1 MEMVRMRVNTIVLAF
16 RELNNAIKGKAR
28 KLVIGTVAL
37 IPLLYGSL
45 YLWAFTNPYK
55 TLDTVPVAV
64 VVEDSGAIINGK
76 MRNVGNEIK
85 NRLKNQKDGS
95 EGFQWNFVDSAKAN
109 KGIKNGDYFMV
120 ATIPASFSKCI
131 ASAQYDTP
139 TKAKLHVK
147 YDQASNMLASQIGK
161 TAFRTIRSE
170 ISEAIAQEYWEHMF
184 AKVNSASDS
193 LGAAAN
199 GAGALHEG
207 SKSLQGGINKLADG
221 SNKLSASL
229 RKLQGGL
236 GELQKGAN
244 TLTEANARSKE
255 GAQYLAQKTQD
266 LANGAQ
272 QLSEGTQR
280 LSAAT
285 DEFYEGAQKLAA
297 SSNEL
302 EEHVKAGNAETKTK
316 LAGLLMQAQ
325 NPAVTKE
332 DVLANLQSLAEG
344 LGENS
349 NLLET
354 NLSALSAGADKLSDG
369 SLQIKGGAD
378 AISQGFEAVNTGS
391 NKLAAGAN
399 SLAEGLAQVS
409 NGSEKLNNGVN
420 AAAQGSAKIVNGSDQ
435 LNSGAKKLSD
445 NTPKLV
451 EGAKK
456 LHDGL
461 KDAQKS
467 GKINNIKQKS
477 KMMSAP
483 VALKEH
489 DYSHV
494 ENYGTGFAPYFIS
507 IGLWVGALMAT
518 FVLRVMDRRAIL
530 NGMNP
535 LKSALI
541 SFTPFV
547 IMGVVQAVI
556 LMGVVHGALKLQIDN
571 VGAFYALGIIASI
584 VFMAIM
590 QMIMVV
596 FKIPGRI
603 VAIVLLMLQITSSAG
618 TFPVQMTPSFF
629 RAVHPYLP
637 MTYSILGLRQAMAG
651 RNSGAI
657 ASSIGILVIFGIIA
671 IAITSIV
678 DCVKR
683 TVTMFDLHPVIT
695 LEA

>member
-1 MEMVRMRVNTIVLAF
+1 MRVNTIALAF
-16 RELNNAIKGKAR
+16 RELNNTMKGKAR
-28 KLVIGTVAL
+28 KIVIGAVAL

-64 VVEDSGAIINGK
+64 VVEDNGAMINGK
-76 MRNVGNEIK
+76 MRNIGNEIK
-85 NRLKNQKDGS
+85 TRLKNQKDGS
-95 EGFQWNFVDSAKAN
+95 EGFQWNFVNSAEAN
-109 KGIKNGDYFMV
+109 KGLKNGNYFMV

-161 TAFRTIRSE
+161 TAFRTMRTE

-221 SNKLSASL
+221 SNKLSQSL
-229 RKLQGGL
+229 QKLQGGL

-285 DEFYEGAQKLAA
+285 SEFYEGAQKLAA

-354 NLSALSAGADKLSDG
+354 NLSALSAGADKLSAG

-378 AISQGFEAVNTGS
+378 AISQGIEAVNTGS

-399 SLAEGLAQVS
+399 NLADGLAQVS

-451 EGAKK
+451 DGAKK

-467 GKINNIKQKS
+467 GKVNGIVQKS

-483 VALKEH
+483 VSLEEH
-489 DYSHV
+489 EYSHV

-507 IGLWVGALMAT
+507 IALWVGALMAT

-541 SFTPFV
+541 SLTPFV

-556 LMGVVHGALKLQIDN
+556 LMGVVHLVLKLQIDN
-571 VGAFYALGIIASI
+571 VLAFYGLGIIASI
-584 VFMAIM
+584 MFMAIM

-596 FKIPGRI
+596 FHVPGRI

-618 TFPVQMTPSFF
+618 TFPVQMTPAFF

-637 MTYSILGLRQAMAG
+637 MTYSIMGLRQAMAG
-651 RNSGAI
+651 KNSGEI
-657 ASSIGILVIFGIIA
+657 VSGIGMLVLFGVIA

-678 DCVKR
+678 ARMKR

>member
-1 MEMVRMRVNTIVLAF
+1 MRVNTIALAF
-16 RELNNAIKGKAR
+16 RELNNMMKGKAR
-28 KLVIGTVAL
+28 KLVIGAVAL

-64 VVEDSGAIINGK
+64 VVEDNGAMINGK
-76 MRNVGNEIK
+76 MRNIGNEIK
-85 NRLKNQKDGS
+85 TRLKNQKDGS
-95 EGFQWNFVDSAKAN
+95 EGFQWNFVNSAEAN
-109 KGIKNGDYFMV
+109 KGLKNGNYFMV

-161 TAFRTIRSE
+161 TAFRTMRTE

-221 SNKLSASL
+221 SNKLSQSL
-229 RKLQGGL
+229 QKLQGGL

-285 DEFYEGAQKLAA
+285 SEFYEGAQKLAA

-302 EEHVKAGNAETKTK
+302 EEHVKAGNAETKAQIT
-316 LAGLLMQAQ
+316 GLLMQAK

-332 DVLANLQSLAEG
+332 DVLANLQSWAEG

-354 NLSALSAGADKLSDG
+354 NLSALSAGADKLSAG

-378 AISQGFEAVNTGS
+378 ALMQGMEKVNVGS
-391 NKLAAGAN
+391 NKLVAGTN
-399 SLAEGLAQVS
+399 KLADGLAQVS
-409 NGSEKLNNGVN
+409 NGSEKLNSGVN
-420 AAAQGSAKIVNGSDQ
+420 EAAQGSGKIVNGSNQ
-435 LNSGAKKLSD
+435 LNSGVKKLSD

-451 EGAKK
+451 DGAKK

-467 GKINNIKQKS
+467 GKINNIVQKS

-483 VALKEH
+483 VSLEEH
-489 DYSHV
+489 EYSHV

-507 IGLWVGALMAT
+507 IALWVGALMAT

-541 SFTPFV
+541 SLTPFV
-547 IMGVVQAVI
+547 LMGVVQAII
-556 LMGVVHGALKLQIDN
+556 LMGVVQGALKLQIDN
-571 VGAFYALGIIASI
+571 VCAFYALGIIASI

-596 FKIPGRI
+596 FRIPGRI

-618 TFPVQMTPSFF
+618 TFPVQMTPAFF

-637 MTYSILGLRQAMAG
+637 MTYSIMGLRQAMSG
-651 RNSGAI
+651 KNSGEI
-657 ASSIGILVIFGIIA
+657 VSGIGMLVLFGVIA
-671 IAITSIV
+671 IAITSIAFRM
-678 DCVKR
+678 KR

>member
-1 MEMVRMRVNTIVLAF
+1 MRVNTIVLAF

-64 VVEDSGAIINGK
+64 VVEDNGAIINGK

-95 EGFQWNFVDSAKAN
+95 EGFQWNFVNSAKAN
-109 KGIKNGDYFMV
+109 KGLKNGDYFMV

-147 YDQASNMLASQIGK
+147 YDQASNMLASHIGK

-435 LNSGAKKLSD
+435 LNSGAKKLSE

-451 EGAKK
+451 DGAKK
-456 LHDGL
+456 LHEGL
-461 KDAQKS
+461 KNAQKS

-483 VALKEH
+483 VSLEEH
-489 DYSHV
+489 EYSHV

-547 IMGVVQAVI
+547 LMGVVQAII

-571 VGAFYALGIIASI
+571 VAAFYALGIIASI

-590 QMIMVV
+590 QMIMAV

-651 RNSGAI
+651 KNSGAI

-695 LEA
+695 LEV

>member
-1 MEMVRMRVNTIVLAF
+1 MRVNTIVLAF

-64 VVEDSGAIINGK
+64 VVEDNGAIINGK

-95 EGFQWNFVDSAKAN
+95 EGFQWNFVNSAKAN
-109 KGIKNGDYFMV
+109 KGLKNGDYFMV

-571 VGAFYALGIIASI
+571 VAAFYALGIIASI
-584 VFMAIM
+584 IFMAIM
-590 QMIMVV
+590 QMIMAV

-671 IAITSIV
+671 IAITSIAFRM
-678 DCVKR
+678 KR
-683 TVTMFDLHPVIT
+683 TVKMFDLHPVIT
-695 LEA
+695 LDA

>member
-1 MEMVRMRVNTIVLAF
+1 MGMVTMRVNTIALAF
-16 RELNNAIKGKAR
+16 RELNNAMKGKAR
-28 KLVIGTVAL
+28 RLVMGTVAL

-55 TLDTVPVAV
+55 TLNTVPVAV
-64 VVEDSGAIINGK
+64 VVEDNGAMINGK
-76 MRNVGNEIK
+76 MRNIGNEIK
-85 NRLKNQKDGS
+85 TRLKNQKDGS
-95 EGFQWNFVDSAKAN
+95 EGFQWNFVNSAEAN
-109 KGIKNGDYFMV
+109 KGLKNGNYFMV

-131 ASAQYDTP
+131 ASAQYETP

-161 TAFRTIRSE
+161 TAFRTMRSE
-170 ISEAIAQEYWEHMF
+170 ISEAIAEEYWEHMF
-184 AKVNSASDS
+184 AKVNAASDS

-207 SKSLQGGINKLADG
+207 SKSLQGGIDKLANG
-221 SNKLSASL
+221 SNQLSQSL

-236 GELQKGAN
+236 GELQQGAN
-244 TLTEANARSKE
+244 TLTQANVRSKE
-255 GAQYLAQKTQD
+255 GAKYLAQKTQD

-285 DEFYEGAQKLAA
+285 NEFYEGAQKLAA

-302 EEHVKAGNAETKTK
+302 EEHVKAGNAETKTQI
-316 LAGLLMQAQ
+316 AALLMQAQ

-354 NLSALSAGADKLSDG
+354 NLSALSAGADKLSAG
-369 SLQIKGGAD
+369 SLQIKGGAE
-378 AISQGFEAVNTGS
+378 AISQGVENINTGS
-391 NKLAAGAN
+391 SKLSAGASN
-399 SLAEGLAQVS
+399 LANGLVQVS
-409 NGSEKLNNGVN
+409 NGSENLNNGITR
-420 AAAQGSAKIVNGSDQ
+420 AAQGSAKIVNGSDQ

-467 GKINNIKQKS
+467 GKIDNIVQKS

-483 VALKEH
+483 VALQEH
-489 DYSHV
+489 EYSHV

-518 FVLRVMDRRAIL
+518 FVLRVMDRRALL

-535 LKSALI
+535 LKSTLI
-541 SFTPFV
+541 SLTPFV
-547 IMGVVQAVI
+547 IMGVVQSVI
-556 LMGVVHGALKLQIDN
+556 LLGVVHVVLGLQIDN
-571 VGAFYALGIIASI
+571 IPAFYALGIIAGIS
-584 VFMAIM
+584 FMAIM
-590 QMIMVV
+590 QMIMTA
-596 FKIPGRI
+596 FHIPGRI
-603 VAIVLLMLQITSSAG
+603 VAIILLMLQITSSAG
-618 TFPVQMTPSFF
+618 TFPVEMTPTFF
-629 RAVHPYLP
+629 RTVHPYLP
-637 MTYSILGLRQAMAG
+637 MTYSIMALRQAMAG
-651 RNSGAI
+651 KNNGEIVSG
-657 ASSIGILVIFGIIA
+657 IGMLVLFGVIA
-671 IAITSIV
+671 IAITSIIAYK
-678 DCVKR
+678 KR

>member
-1 MEMVRMRVNTIVLAF
+1 MRVNTIALAF
-16 RELNNAIKGKAR
+16 RELNNMMKGKAR
-28 KLVIGTVAL
+28 KLVIGAVAL

-64 VVEDSGAIINGK
+64 VVEDNGAMINGK
-76 MRNVGNEIK
+76 MRNIGNEIK
-85 NRLKNQKDGS
+85 TRLKNQKDGS
-95 EGFQWNFVDSAKAN
+95 EGFQWNFVNSAEAN
-109 KGIKNGDYFMV
+109 KGLKNGNYFMV

-131 ASAQYDTP
+131 ASAQYETP

-161 TAFRTIRSE
+161 TAFRTMRSE
-170 ISEAIAQEYWEHMF
+170 ISEAIAEEYWEHMF
-184 AKVNSASDS
+184 AKVNAASDS

-221 SNKLSASL
+221 SNKLSQSL
-229 RKLQGGL
+229 QKLQGGL

-244 TLTEANARSKE
+244 TLNEANARSKE

-302 EEHVKAGNAETKTK
+302 EEHVKAGNAETKAQIT
-316 LAGLLMQAQ
+316 GLLMQAQ

-354 NLSALSAGADKLSDG
+354 NLSALSAGADKLSAG

-378 AISQGFEAVNTGS
+378 ALMQGMEKVNVGS
-391 NKLAAGAN
+391 NKLVAGTN
-399 SLAEGLAQVS
+399 KLADGLAQVS
-409 NGSEKLNNGVN
+409 NGSEKLNSGVN
-420 AAAQGSAKIVNGSDQ
+420 EAAQGSTKIVNGSNQ
-435 LNSGAKKLSD
+435 LNSGVKKLSD

-451 EGAKK
+451 DGAKK

-461 KDAQKS
+461 KNAQKS
-467 GKINNIKQKS
+467 GKINGIVQKS

-483 VALKEH
+483 VSLEEH
-489 DYSHV
+489 EYSHV

-507 IGLWVGALMAT
+507 IALWVGALMTT

-541 SFTPFV
+541 SLTPFV
-547 IMGVVQAVI
+547 LMGVVQAII
-556 LMGVVHGALKLQIDN
+556 LMGVVQGALKLQIDN

-596 FKIPGRI
+596 FRIPGRI

-618 TFPVQMTPSFF
+618 TFPVQMTPAFF

-637 MTYSILGLRQAMAG
+637 MTYSIMGLRQAMSG
-651 RNSGAI
+651 KNSGEI
-657 ASSIGILVIFGIIA
+657 VSGIGMLVLFGVIA
-671 IAITSIV
+671 IAITSIAFRM
-678 DCVKR
+678 KR

>member
-1 MEMVRMRVNTIVLAF
+1 MRVNTIVLAF

-76 MRNVGNEIK
+76 MRNIGNEIK
-85 NRLKNQKDGS
+85 TRLRNQKDGS

-147 YDQASNMLASQIGK
+147 YDQASNLLASQIGK

-477 KMMSAP
+477 NMMSAP

-489 DYSHV
+489 NYSHV

-541 SFTPFV
+541 SLTPFV

-590 QMIMVV
+590 QMIMAV

-651 RNSGAI
+651 KNSGAI
-657 ASSIGILVIFGIIA
+657 TSSIGILVIFGIIA

>member
-1 MEMVRMRVNTIVLAF
+1 MRVNTIALAF
-16 RELNNAIKGKAR
+16 REINNAMKGKAR

-55 TLDTVPVAV
+55 TLNTVPVAV
-64 VVEDSGAIINGK
+64 VVEDNGAMINGK
-76 MRNVGNEIK
+76 MRNIGNEIK
-85 NRLKNQKDGS
+85 TRLKNQKDGS
-95 EGFQWNFVDSAKAN
+95 EGFQWNFVNSAEAN
-109 KGIKNGDYFMV
+109 KGLKNGNYFMV

-131 ASAQYDTP
+131 ASAQYETP

-161 TAFRTIRSE
+161 TAFRTMRSE
-170 ISEAIAQEYWEHMF
+170 ISEAIAEEYWEHMF
-184 AKVNSASDS
+184 AKVNAASDS

-207 SKSLQGGINKLADG
+207 SKSLQGGIDKLANG
-221 SNKLSASL
+221 SNQLSQSL

-236 GELQKGAN
+236 GELQQGAN
-244 TLTEANARSKE
+244 TLTQANVRSKE
-255 GAQYLAQKTQD
+255 GAKYLAQKTQD

-285 DEFYEGAQKLAA
+285 NEFYEGAQKLAA

-302 EEHVKAGNAETKTK
+302 EEHVKAGNAETKTQI
-316 LAGLLMQAQ
+316 AALLMQAQ

-354 NLSALSAGADKLSDG
+354 NLSALSAGADKLSAG
-369 SLQIKGGAD
+369 SLQIKGGAE
-378 AISQGFEAVNTGS
+378 AISQGVENINTGS
-391 NKLAAGAN
+391 SKLSAGASN
-399 SLAEGLAQVS
+399 LANGLVQVS
-409 NGSEKLNNGVN
+409 NGSENLNNGITR
-420 AAAQGSAKIVNGSDQ
+420 AAQGSAKIVNGSDQ

-467 GKINNIKQKS
+467 GKIDNIVQKS

-483 VALKEH
+483 VALQEH
-489 DYSHV
+489 EYSHV

-518 FVLRVMDRRAIL
+518 FVLRVMDRRALL

-535 LKSALI
+535 LKSTLI
-541 SFTPFV
+541 SLTPFV
-547 IMGVVQAVI
+547 IMGVVQSVI
-556 LMGVVHGALKLQIDN
+556 LLGVVHVVLGLQIDN
-571 VGAFYALGIIASI
+571 IPAFYALGIIAGIS
-584 VFMAIM
+584 FMAIM
-590 QMIMVV
+590 QMIMTA
-596 FKIPGRI
+596 FHIPGRI
-603 VAIVLLMLQITSSAG
+603 VAIILLMLQITSSAG
-618 TFPVQMTPSFF
+618 TFPVEMTPTFF
-629 RAVHPYLP
+629 RTVHPYLP
-637 MTYSILGLRQAMAG
+637 MTYSIMALRQAMAG
-651 RNSGAI
+651 KNSGEI
-657 ASSIGILVIFGIIA
+657 VSGIGMLVLFGVIA
-671 IAITSIV
+671 IAITSIIAYK
-678 DCVKR
+678 KR

>member
-1 MEMVRMRVNTIVLAF
+1 MRVNTIALAF
-16 RELNNAIKGKAR
+16 RELNNMMKGKAR
-28 KLVIGTVAL
+28 KLVIGAVAL

-64 VVEDSGAIINGK
+64 VVEDNGAMINGK
-76 MRNVGNEIK
+76 MRNIGNEIK
-85 NRLKNQKDGS
+85 TRLKNQKDGS
-95 EGFQWNFVDSAKAN
+95 EGFQWNFVNSAEAN
-109 KGIKNGDYFMV
+109 KGLKNGNYFMV

-161 TAFRTIRSE
+161 TAFRTMRTE

-221 SNKLSASL
+221 SNKLSQSL
-229 RKLQGGL
+229 QKLQGGL

-302 EEHVKAGNAETKTK
+302 EEHVKAGNAETKAQIT
-316 LAGLLMQAQ
+316 GLLMQAQ

-354 NLSALSAGADKLSDG
+354 NLSALSAGADKLSAG

-378 AISQGFEAVNTGS
+378 ALMQGMEKVNVGS
-391 NKLAAGAN
+391 NKLVAGTN
-399 SLAEGLAQVS
+399 KLADGLAQVS
-409 NGSEKLNNGVN
+409 NGSEKLNSGVN
-420 AAAQGSAKIVNGSDQ
+420 EAAQGSSKIVNGSNQ
-435 LNSGAKKLSD
+435 LNSGVKKLSD

-451 EGAKK
+451 DGAKK

-467 GKINNIKQKS
+467 GKINNIVQKS

-483 VALKEH
+483 VSLEEH
-489 DYSHV
+489 EYSHV

-507 IGLWVGALMAT
+507 IALWVGALMAT

-541 SFTPFV
+541 SLTPFV
-547 IMGVVQAVI
+547 LMGVVQAII
-556 LMGVVHGALKLQIDN
+556 LMGVVQGALKLQIDN
-571 VGAFYALGIIASI
+571 VCAFYALGIIASI

-596 FKIPGRI
+596 FRIPGRI

-637 MTYSILGLRQAMAG
+637 MTYSIMGLRQAMSG
-651 RNSGAI
+651 KNSGEI
-657 ASSIGILVIFGIIA
+657 VSGIGMLVLFGVIA
-671 IAITSIV
+671 IAITSIAFRM
-678 DCVKR
+678 KR

>member
-1 MEMVRMRVNTIVLAF
+1 MGMVTMRVNTIALAF
-16 RELNNAIKGKAR
+16 RELNNAMKGKAR

-55 TLDTVPVAV
+55 TLNTVPVAV
-64 VVEDSGAIINGK
+64 VVEDNGAMINGK
-76 MRNVGNEIK
+76 MRNIGNEIK

-95 EGFQWNFVDSAKAN
+95 EGFQWNFVSSSEAN
-109 KGIKNGDYFMV
+109 KGLKNGNYFMV

-131 ASAQYDTP
+131 ASAQYETP

-161 TAFRTIRSE
+161 TAFRTMRSE
-170 ISEAIAQEYWEHMF
+170 ISEAIAEEYWEHMF
-184 AKVNSASDS
+184 AKVNAASDS

-207 SKSLQGGINKLADG
+207 SKSLQGGIDKLANG
-221 SNKLSASL
+221 SNQLSQSL

-236 GELQKGAN
+236 GELQQGAN
-244 TLTEANARSKE
+244 TLTQANVRSKE
-255 GAQYLAQKTQD
+255 GAKYLAQKTQD

-285 DEFYEGAQKLAA
+285 NEFYEGAQKLAA

-302 EEHVKAGNAETKTK
+302 EEHVKAGNAETKTQI
-316 LAGLLMQAQ
+316 AALLMQAQ

-354 NLSALSAGADKLSDG
+354 NLSALSAGADKLSAG
-369 SLQIKGGAD
+369 SLQIKGGAE
-378 AISQGFEAVNTGS
+378 AISQGVENINTGS
-391 NKLAAGAN
+391 SKLSAGASN
-399 SLAEGLAQVS
+399 LANGLVQVS
-409 NGSEKLNNGVN
+409 NGSENLNNGITR
-420 AAAQGSAKIVNGSDQ
+420 AAQGSAKIVNGSDQ

-456 LHDGL
+456 LYDGL
-461 KDAQKS
+461 KNSQKS
-467 GKINNIKQKS
+467 GKIDNIVQKS

-483 VALKEH
+483 VALQEH
-489 DYSHV
+489 EYSHV

-518 FVLRVMDRRAIL
+518 FVLRVMDRRALL

-535 LKSALI
+535 LKSTLI
-541 SFTPFV
+541 SLTPFV
-547 IMGVVQAVI
+547 IMGVVQSVI
-556 LMGVVHGALKLQIDN
+556 LLGVVHIVLGLQIDN
-571 VGAFYALGIIASI
+571 IPAFYALGIIAGIS
-584 VFMAIM
+584 FMAIM
-590 QMIMVV
+590 QMIMTA
-596 FKIPGRI
+596 FHIPGRI
-603 VAIVLLMLQITSSAG
+603 VAIILLMLQITSSAG
-618 TFPVQMTPSFF
+618 TFPVEMTPTFF
-629 RAVHPYLP
+629 RTVHPYLP
-637 MTYSILGLRQAMAG
+637 MTYSIMALRQAMAG
-651 RNSGAI
+651 KNNGEIVSG
-657 ASSIGILVIFGIIA
+657 IGMLVLFGVIA
-671 IAITSIV
+671 IAITSIIAYK
-678 DCVKR
+678 KR

>member
-1 MEMVRMRVNTIVLAF
+1 MRVNTIVLAF

-64 VVEDSGAIINGK
+64 VVEDNGAIINGK
-76 MRNVGNEIK
+76 MRNIGNEIK
-85 NRLKNQKDGS
+85 TRLRNQKDGS

-161 TAFRTIRSE
+161 TAFHTLRSE

-477 KMMSAP
+477 KMMSVP

-657 ASSIGILVIFGIIA
+657 TSSIGILVLFGVIA

-678 DCVKR
+678 ARMKR

>member
-1 MEMVRMRVNTIVLAF
+1 MHVSTIALAF
-16 RELNNAIKGKAR
+16 REINNTMKGKAR

-64 VVEDSGAIINGK
+64 VVEDNGAMINGK
-76 MRNVGNEIK
+76 MRNIGNEIK
-85 NRLKNQKDGS
+85 TRLKNQKDGS
-95 EGFQWNFVDSAKAN
+95 EGFQWNFVNSAEAN
-109 KGIKNGDYFMV
+109 KGLKNGNYFMV

-161 TAFRTIRSE
+161 TAFRTMRTE

-221 SNKLSASL
+221 SNKLSQSL
-229 RKLQGGL
+229 QKLQGGL

-285 DEFYEGAQKLAA
+285 SEFYEGAQKLAA

-302 EEHVKAGNAETKTK
+302 EEHVKAGNAETKAQIT
-316 LAGLLMQAQ
+316 GLLMQAQ
-325 NPAVTKE
+325 NPAVTKD
-332 DVLANLQSLAEG
+332 DVIANLQSLAEG

-354 NLSALSAGADKLSDG
+354 NLSALSAGVDKLSAG

-378 AISQGFEAVNTGS
+378 ALMQGMEKVNVGS
-391 NKLAAGAN
+391 NKLVAGTN
-399 SLAEGLAQVS
+399 KLADGLAQVS
-409 NGSEKLNNGVN
+409 NGSEKLNSGVN
-420 AAAQGSAKIVNGSDQ
+420 EAAQGSAKIVNGSDQ

-451 EGAKK
+451 DGTKK

-467 GKINNIKQKS
+467 GKVNGIVQKS

-483 VALKEH
+483 VSLEEH
-489 DYSHV
+489 EYSHV

-507 IGLWVGALMAT
+507 IALWVGALMTT

-541 SFTPFV
+541 SLTPFV
-547 IMGVVQAVI
+547 IMGVSQAII
-556 LMGVVHGALKLQIDN
+556 LMGVVQGALKFQIDN
-571 VGAFYALGIIASI
+571 VGAFYALGILASI

-596 FKIPGRI
+596 FRMPGRI

-618 TFPVQMTPSFF
+618 TFPVQMTPAFF

-637 MTYSILGLRQAMAG
+637 MTYSIMGLRQAMSG
-651 RNSGAI
+651 KNSGEI
-657 ASSIGILVIFGIIA
+657 VSGIGMLVLFGVIA
-671 IAITSIV
+671 IAITSIAFRM
-678 DCVKR
+678 KR
-683 TVTMFDLHPVIT
+683 TVKMFDLHPVIT
-695 LEA
+695 LDA

>member
-1 MEMVRMRVNTIVLAF
+1 MRVNTIALAF
-16 RELNNAIKGKAR
+16 RELNNMMKGKAR
-28 KLVIGTVAL
+28 KLVIGAVAL

-64 VVEDSGAIINGK
+64 VVEDNGAMINGK
-76 MRNVGNEIK
+76 MRNIGNEIK
-85 NRLKNQKDGS
+85 TRLKNQKDGS
-95 EGFQWNFVDSAKAN
+95 EGFQWNFVNSAEAN
-109 KGIKNGDYFMV
+109 KGLKNGNYFMV

-161 TAFRTIRSE
+161 TAFRTMRTE

-221 SNKLSASL
+221 SNKLSQSL
-229 RKLQGGL
+229 QKLQGGL

-285 DEFYEGAQKLAA
+285 SEFYEGAQKLAA

-302 EEHVKAGNAETKTK
+302 EEHVKAGNAETKAQIT
-316 LAGLLMQAQ
+316 GLLMQAK

-332 DVLANLQSLAEG
+332 DVLANLQSWAEG

-354 NLSALSAGADKLSDG
+354 NLSALSAGADKLSAG

-378 AISQGFEAVNTGS
+378 ALMQGMEKVNVGS
-391 NKLAAGAN
+391 NKLVAGTN
-399 SLAEGLAQVS
+399 KLADGLAQVS
-409 NGSEKLNNGVN
+409 NGSEKLNSGVN
-420 AAAQGSAKIVNGSDQ
+420 EAAQGSTKIVNGSNQ
-435 LNSGAKKLSD
+435 LNSGVKKLSD

-451 EGAKK
+451 DGAKK

-467 GKINNIKQKS
+467 GKINNIVQKS

-483 VALKEH
+483 VSLEEH
-489 DYSHV
+489 EYSHV

-507 IGLWVGALMAT
+507 IALWVGALMAT

-541 SFTPFV
+541 SLTPFV
-547 IMGVVQAVI
+547 LMGVVQAII
-556 LMGVVHGALKLQIDN
+556 LMGVVQGALKLQIDN
-571 VGAFYALGIIASI
+571 VCAFYALGIIASI

-596 FKIPGRI
+596 FRIPGRI

-637 MTYSILGLRQAMAG
+637 MTYSIMGLRQAMSG
-651 RNSGAI
+651 KNSGEI
-657 ASSIGILVIFGIIA
+657 VSGIGMLVLFGVIA
-671 IAITSIV
+671 IAITSIAFRM
-678 DCVKR
+678 KR

>member
-1 MEMVRMRVNTIVLAF
+1 MRVNTFALAF
-16 RELNNAIKGKAR
+16 RELNNTMKGKAR

-55 TLDTVPVAV
+55 TLNTVPVAV
-64 VVEDSGAIINGK
+64 VVEDTGAVINGAK
-76 MRNVGNEIK
+76 RNIGNEIK
-85 NRLKNQKDGS
+85 TRLKNQKDGS
-95 EGFQWNFVDSAKAN
+95 EGFQWNFVNSAEAN
-109 KGIKNGDYFMV
+109 KGLKNGNYFMV

-161 TAFRTIRSE
+161 TAFHTMRSE

-193 LGAAAN
+193 LGSAAN
-199 GAGALHEG
+199 GAGALHKG

-221 SNKLSASL
+221 SNKLSQSL
-229 RKLQGGL
+229 QKLQGGL

-349 NLLET
+349 HLLET
-354 NLSALSAGADKLSDG
+354 NLSALSAGADRLSAG

-378 AISQGFEAVNTGS
+378 ALMQGMEKVNVGS
-391 NKLAAGAN
+391 NQLAGGAN
-399 SLAEGLAQVS
+399 TLADGLTQVS
-409 NGSEKLNNGVN
+409 NGSEKLNNGVSV
-420 AAAQGSAKIVNGSDQ
+420 AAQGSAKIVNGSDQ
-435 LNSGAKKLSD
+435 LNSGVKKLSD

-467 GKINNIKQKS
+467 GKINNIVQKS

-483 VALKEH
+483 VALQEH
-489 DYSHV
+489 EYSHV

-541 SFTPFV
+541 SLTPFV
-547 IMGVVQAVI
+547 IMGVVQAII
-556 LMGVVHGALKLQIDN
+556 LMGVVQGALKLQIDN
-571 VGAFYALGIIASI
+571 VCAFYALGIIASI

-596 FKIPGRI
+596 FHIPGRI

-618 TFPVQMTPSFF
+618 TFPVQMTPAFF

-637 MTYSILGLRQAMAG
+637 MTYSIMGLRQAMAG
-651 RNSGAI
+651 KNSGEI
-657 ASSIGILVIFGIIA
+657 VSGIGMLVLFGVIA
-671 IAITSIV
+671 IAITSIA
-678 DCVKR
+678 CRMKR

>member
-1 MEMVRMRVNTIVLAF
+1 MRVNTIALAF
-16 RELNNAIKGKAR
+16 RELNNMMKGKAR
-28 KLVIGTVAL
+28 KLVIGAVAL

-64 VVEDSGAIINGK
+64 VVEDNGAMINGK
-76 MRNVGNEIK
+76 MRNIGNEIK
-85 NRLKNQKDGS
+85 TRLKNQKDGS
-95 EGFQWNFVDSAKAN
+95 EGFQWNFVNSAEAN
-109 KGIKNGDYFMV
+109 KGLKNGNYFMV

-161 TAFRTIRSE
+161 TAFRTMRTE

-221 SNKLSASL
+221 SNKLSQSL
-229 RKLQGGL
+229 QKLQGGL

-244 TLTEANARSKE
+244 TLTEANTRSKE

-302 EEHVKAGNAETKTK
+302 EEHVKAGNAETKAQIT
-316 LAGLLMQAQ
+316 GLLMQAQ

-354 NLSALSAGADKLSDG
+354 NLSALSAGADKLSAG

-378 AISQGFEAVNTGS
+378 AISQGIEAVNTGS

-399 SLAEGLAQVS
+399 NLADGLAQVS

-420 AAAQGSAKIVNGSDQ
+420 AAAQGSAKIVNGSNQ
-435 LNSGAKKLSD
+435 LNSGVKKLSD

-451 EGAKK
+451 DGAKK

-467 GKINNIKQKS
+467 GKVNGIVQKS

-483 VALKEH
+483 VSLEEH
-489 DYSHV
+489 EYSHV

-507 IGLWVGALMAT
+507 IALWVGALMAT

-541 SFTPFV
+541 SLTPFV
-547 IMGVVQAVI
+547 LMGVVQAII
-556 LMGVVHGALKLQIDN
+556 LMGVVQGALKLQIDN

-596 FKIPGRI
+596 FRIPGRI

-618 TFPVQMTPSFF
+618 TFPVQMTPAFF

-637 MTYSILGLRQAMAG
+637 MTYSIMGLRQAMSG
-651 RNSGAI
+651 KNSGEI
-657 ASSIGILVIFGIIA
+657 VSGIGMLVLFGVIA
-671 IAITSIV
+671 IAITSIAFRM
-678 DCVKR
+678 KR

>member
-1 MEMVRMRVNTIVLAF
+1 MHVSTIALAF
-16 RELNNAIKGKAR
+16 REINNTMKGKAR

-64 VVEDSGAIINGK
+64 VVEDNGAMINGK
-76 MRNVGNEIK
+76 MRNIGNEIK
-85 NRLKNQKDGS
+85 TRLKNQKDGS
-95 EGFQWNFVDSAKAN
+95 EGFQWNFVNSAEAN
-109 KGIKNGDYFMV
+109 KGLKNGNYFMV

-161 TAFRTIRSE
+161 TAFRTMRTE

-221 SNKLSASL
+221 SNKLSQSL
-229 RKLQGGL
+229 QKLQGGL

-285 DEFYEGAQKLAA
+285 SEFYEGAQKLAA

-302 EEHVKAGNAETKTK
+302 EEHVKAGNAETKAQIT
-316 LAGLLMQAQ
+316 GLLMQAQ
-325 NPAVTKE
+325 NPAVTKD
-332 DVLANLQSLAEG
+332 DVIANLQSLAEG

-354 NLSALSAGADKLSDG
+354 NLSALSAGVDKLSAG

-378 AISQGFEAVNTGS
+378 ALMQGMEKVNVGS
-391 NKLAAGAN
+391 NKLVAGTN
-399 SLAEGLAQVS
+399 KLADGLAQVS
-409 NGSEKLNNGVN
+409 NGSEKLNSGVN
-420 AAAQGSAKIVNGSDQ
+420 AAAQGSAKIINGSDQ

-451 EGAKK
+451 DGTKK

-467 GKINNIKQKS
+467 GKVNGIVQKS

-483 VALKEH
+483 VSLEEH
-489 DYSHV
+489 EYSHV

-507 IGLWVGALMAT
+507 IALWVGALMTT

-541 SFTPFV
+541 SLTPFV
-547 IMGVVQAVI
+547 IMGVSQAII
-556 LMGVVHGALKLQIDN
+556 LMGVVQGALKFQIDN
-571 VGAFYALGIIASI
+571 VVAFYALGILASI

-596 FKIPGRI
+596 FRMPGRI

-618 TFPVQMTPSFF
+618 TFPVQMTPAFF

-637 MTYSILGLRQAMAG
+637 MTYSIMGLRQAMSG
-651 RNSGAI
+651 KNSGEI
-657 ASSIGILVIFGIIA
+657 VSGIGMLVLFGVIA
-671 IAITSIV
+671 IAITSIAFRM
-678 DCVKR
+678 KR
-683 TVTMFDLHPVIT
+683 TVKMFDLHPVIT
-695 LEA
+695 LDA

>member
-1 MEMVRMRVNTIVLAF
+1 M
-16 RELNNAIKGKAR
+16 KGKAR

-64 VVEDSGAIINGK
+64 VVEDNGAMINGK
-76 MRNVGNEIK
+76 MRNIGNEIK
-85 NRLKNQKDGS
+85 TRLKNQKDGS
-95 EGFQWNFVDSAKAN
+95 EGFQWNFVNSAEAN
-109 KGIKNGDYFMV
+109 KGLKNGNYFMV

-161 TAFRTIRSE
+161 TAFRTMRTE

-221 SNKLSASL
+221 SNKLSQSL
-229 RKLQGGL
+229 QKLQGGL

-285 DEFYEGAQKLAA
+285 SEFYEGAQKLAA

-302 EEHVKAGNAETKTK
+302 EEHVKAGNAETKAQIT
-316 LAGLLMQAQ
+316 GLLMQAQ

-354 NLSALSAGADKLSDG
+354 NLSALSAGADKLSAG

-378 AISQGFEAVNTGS
+378 AISQGIEAVNTGS

-399 SLAEGLAQVS
+399 NLADGLAQVS

-451 EGAKK
+451 DGAKK

-467 GKINNIKQKS
+467 GKVNGIVQKS

-483 VALKEH
+483 VSLEEH
-489 DYSHV
+489 EYSHV

-507 IGLWVGALMAT
+507 IALWVGALMTT

-541 SFTPFV
+541 SLTPFV
-547 IMGVVQAVI
+547 IMGVAQAII
-556 LMGVVHGALKLQIDN
+556 LMGVVQGALKFQIDN

-596 FKIPGRI
+596 FRMPGRI

-618 TFPVQMTPSFF
+618 TFPVQMTPAFF

-637 MTYSILGLRQAMAG
+637 MTYSIMGLRQAMSG
-651 RNSGAI
+651 KNSGAI
-657 ASSIGILVIFGIIA
+657 TSSIGILVLFGVIA

-678 DCVKR
+678 ARMKR

>member
-1 MEMVRMRVNTIVLAF
+1 MGMVIMRVNTIALAF
-16 RELNNAIKGKAR
+16 RELNNAMKGKAR

-55 TLDTVPVAV
+55 TLNTVPVAV
-64 VVEDSGAIINGK
+64 VVEDNGAMINGK
-76 MRNVGNEIK
+76 MRNIGNEIK
-85 NRLKNQKDGS
+85 TRLKNQKDGS
-95 EGFQWNFVDSAKAN
+95 EGFQWNFVNSAEAN
-109 KGIKNGDYFMV
+109 KGLKNGNYFMV

-131 ASAQYDTP
+131 ASAQYETP

-147 YDQASNMLASQIGK
+147 YNQASNMLASQIGK
-161 TAFRTIRSE
+161 TAFRTMRSE
-170 ISEAIAQEYWEHMF
+170 ISEAIAEEYWEHMF
-184 AKVNSASDS
+184 AKVNAASDS

-207 SKSLQGGINKLADG
+207 SKSLQGGIDKLANG
-221 SNKLSASL
+221 SNQLSQSL

-236 GELQKGAN
+236 GELQQGAN
-244 TLTEANARSKE
+244 TLTQANVRSKE
-255 GAQYLAQKTQD
+255 GAKYLAQKTQD

-285 DEFYEGAQKLAA
+285 NEFYEGAQKLAA

-302 EEHVKAGNAETKTK
+302 EEHVKAGNAETKTQI
-316 LAGLLMQAQ
+316 AGLLMQAQ

-354 NLSALSAGADKLSDG
+354 NLSALSAGADKLSAG
-369 SLQIKGGAD
+369 SLQIKGGAE
-378 AISQGFEAVNTGS
+378 AISQGVENINTGS
-391 NKLAAGAN
+391 SKLSAGASN
-399 SLAEGLAQVS
+399 LANGLAQVS
-409 NGSEKLNNGVN
+409 NGSENLNNGITR
-420 AAAQGSAKIVNGSDQ
+420 AAQGSAKIVNGSDQ
-435 LNSGAKKLSD
+435 LNSGVKKLSD

-461 KDAQKS
+461 KNSQKS
-467 GKINNIKQKS
+467 GKIDNIVQKS

-483 VALKEH
+483 VALQEH
-489 DYSHV
+489 EYSHV

-518 FVLRVMDRRAIL
+518 FVLRVMDRRALL

-535 LKSALI
+535 LKSTLI
-541 SFTPFV
+541 SLTPFV
-547 IMGVVQAVI
+547 IMGVVQSVI
-556 LMGVVHGALKLQIDN
+556 LLGVVHIVLGLQIDN
-571 VGAFYALGIIASI
+571 IPAFYALGIIAGIS
-584 VFMAIM
+584 FMAIM
-590 QMIMVV
+590 QMIMTA
-596 FKIPGRI
+596 FHIPGRI
-603 VAIVLLMLQITSSAG
+603 VAIILLMLQITSSAG
-618 TFPVQMTPSFF
+618 TFPVEMTPTFF
-629 RAVHPYLP
+629 RTVHPYLP
-637 MTYSILGLRQAMAG
+637 MTYSIMALRQAMAG
-651 RNSGAI
+651 KNNGEIVSG
-657 ASSIGILVIFGIIA
+657 IGMLVLFGVIA
-671 IAITSIV
+671 IAITSIIAYK
-678 DCVKR
+678 KR

>member
-1 MEMVRMRVNTIVLAF
+1 MRVNTIVLAF

-76 MRNVGNEIK
+76 MRNIGNEIK
-85 NRLKNQKDGS
+85 TRLKNQKDGS
-95 EGFQWNFVDSAKAN
+95 EGFQWNFVNSAEAN
-109 KGIKNGDYFMV
+109 KGLKNGNYFMV

-161 TAFRTIRSE
+161 TAFRTMRTE

-221 SNKLSASL
+221 SNKLSQSL
-229 RKLQGGL
+229 QKLQGGL

-285 DEFYEGAQKLAA
+285 SEFYEGAQKLAA

-302 EEHVKAGNAETKTK
+302 EEHVKAGNAETKAQIT
-316 LAGLLMQAQ
+316 GLLMQAQ

-354 NLSALSAGADKLSDG
+354 NLSALSAGADKLSAG

-378 AISQGFEAVNTGS
+378 AISQGIEAVNTGS

-435 LNSGAKKLSD
+435 LNSGAKKLSE

-451 EGAKK
+451 DGAKK
-456 LHDGL
+456 LHEGL
-461 KDAQKS
+461 KNAQKS

-483 VALKEH
+483 VSLEEH
-489 DYSHV
+489 EYSHV

-547 IMGVVQAVI
+547 LMGVVQAII

-571 VGAFYALGIIASI
+571 VAAFYALGIIASI

-590 QMIMVV
+590 QMIMAV

-651 RNSGAI
+651 KNSGAI

>member
-1 MEMVRMRVNTIVLAF
+1 MRVNTIVLAF

-76 MRNVGNEIK
+76 MRNIGNEIK
-85 NRLKNQKDGS
+85 TRLRNQKDGS

-547 IMGVVQAVI
+547 LMGVVQAII

-571 VGAFYALGIIASI
+571 VAAFYALGIIASI

-590 QMIMVV
+590 QMIMAV

-629 RAVHPYLP
+629 RVVHPYLP

-651 RNSGAI
+651 KNSGAI
-657 ASSIGILVIFGIIA
+657 TSSIGILVLFGVIA

-678 DCVKR
+678 ARMKR

>member
-1 MEMVRMRVNTIVLAF
+1 MRVNTIALAF
-16 RELNNAIKGKAR
+16 RELNNMMKGKAR
-28 KLVIGTVAL
+28 KLVIGAVAL

-64 VVEDSGAIINGK
+64 VVEDNGAMINGK
-76 MRNVGNEIK
+76 MRNIGNEIK
-85 NRLKNQKDGS
+85 TRLKNQKDGS
-95 EGFQWNFVDSAKAN
+95 EGFQWNFVNSAEAN
-109 KGIKNGDYFMV
+109 KGLKNGNYFMV

-161 TAFRTIRSE
+161 TAFRTMRTE

-221 SNKLSASL
+221 SNKLSQSL
-229 RKLQGGL
+229 QKLQGGL

-302 EEHVKAGNAETKTK
+302 EEHVKAGNAETKAQIT
-316 LAGLLMQAQ
+316 GLLMQAQ

-354 NLSALSAGADKLSDG
+354 NLSALSAGADKLSAG

-378 AISQGFEAVNTGS
+378 ALMQGMEKVNVGS
-391 NKLAAGAN
+391 NKLVAGTN
-399 SLAEGLAQVS
+399 KLADGLAQVS
-409 NGSEKLNNGVN
+409 NGSEKLNSGVN
-420 AAAQGSAKIVNGSDQ
+420 EAAQGSSKIVNGSNQ
-435 LNSGAKKLSD
+435 LNSGVKKLSD

-451 EGAKK
+451 DGAKK

-467 GKINNIKQKS
+467 GKVNGIVQKS

-483 VALKEH
+483 VSLEEH
-489 DYSHV
+489 EYSHV

-507 IGLWVGALMAT
+507 IALWVGALMAT

-541 SFTPFV
+541 SLTPFV
-547 IMGVVQAVI
+547 LMGVVQAVI
-556 LMGVVHGALKLQIDN
+556 LMGVVHLVLKLQIDN
-571 VGAFYALGIIASI
+571 VLAFYGLGIIASI
-584 VFMAIM
+584 MFMAIM

-596 FKIPGRI
+596 FRIPGRI

-618 TFPVQMTPSFF
+618 TFPVQMTPAFF

-637 MTYSILGLRQAMAG
+637 MTYSIMGLRQAMSG
-651 RNSGAI
+651 KNSGEI
-657 ASSIGILVIFGIIA
+657 VSGIGMLVLFGVIA
-671 IAITSIV
+671 IAITSIAFRM
-678 DCVKR
+678 KR

>member
-1 MEMVRMRVNTIVLAF
+1 MRVNTIVLAF

-64 VVEDSGAIINGK
+64 VVEDNGAIINGK

-95 EGFQWNFVDSAKAN
+95 EGFQWNFVNSAKAN
-109 KGIKNGDYFMV
+109 KGLKNGDYFMV

-571 VGAFYALGIIASI
+571 VAAFYALGIIASI

>member
-1 MEMVRMRVNTIVLAF
+1 MRVNTIVLAF

-64 VVEDSGAIINGK
+64 VVEDNGAIINGK

-95 EGFQWNFVDSAKAN
+95 EGFQWNFVNSAKAN
-109 KGIKNGDYFMV
+109 KGLKNGDYFMV

-221 SNKLSASL
+221 SNKLSQSL
-229 RKLQGGL
+229 QKLQGGL

-285 DEFYEGAQKLAA
+285 SEFYEGAQKLAA

-302 EEHVKAGNAETKTK
+302 EEHVKAGNAETKAQIT
-316 LAGLLMQAQ
+316 GLLMQAQ

-354 NLSALSAGADKLSDG
+354 NLSALSAGADKLSAG

-378 AISQGFEAVNTGS
+378 AISQGIEAVNTGS

-399 SLAEGLAQVS
+399 NLADGLAQVS

-451 EGAKK
+451 DGAKK

-467 GKINNIKQKS
+467 GKVNGIVQKS

-483 VALKEH
+483 VSLEEH
-489 DYSHV
+489 EYSHV

-507 IGLWVGALMAT
+507 IALWVGALMTT

-541 SFTPFV
+541 SLTPFV
-547 IMGVVQAVI
+547 IMGVAQAII
-556 LMGVVHGALKLQIDN
+556 LMGVVQGALKFQIDN

-596 FKIPGRI
+596 FRMPGRI

-618 TFPVQMTPSFF
+618 TFPVQMTPAFF

-637 MTYSILGLRQAMAG
+637 MTYSIMGLRQAMSG
-651 RNSGAI
+651 KNSGEI
-657 ASSIGILVIFGIIA
+657 VSGIGMLVLFGVIA
-671 IAITSIV
+671 IAITSIAFRM
-678 DCVKR
+678 KR
-683 TVTMFDLHPVIT
+683 TVKMFDLHPVIT
-695 LEA
+695 LDA

>member
-1 MEMVRMRVNTIVLAF
+1 MRVNTLALAF
-16 RELNNAIKGKAR
+16 RELNNTLKGKAR

-55 TLDTVPVAV
+55 TLNTVPVAV
-64 VVEDSGAIINGK
+64 VVEDNGAMINGK
-76 MRNVGNEIK
+76 MRNIGNEIK
-85 NRLKNQKDGS
+85 TRLKNQKDGS
-95 EGFQWNFVDSAKAN
+95 EGFQWNFVNSAEAN
-109 KGIKNGDYFMV
+109 KGLKNGNYFMV

-161 TAFRTIRSE
+161 TAFRTMRTE

-221 SNKLSASL
+221 SNKLSQSL
-229 RKLQGGL
+229 QKLQGGL

-285 DEFYEGAQKLAA
+285 SEFYEGAQKLAA

-302 EEHVKAGNAETKTK
+302 EEHVKAGNAETKAQIT
-316 LAGLLMQAQ
+316 GLLMQAQ

-332 DVLANLQSLAEG
+332 DVLANLQRLAEG

-354 NLSALSAGADKLSDG
+354 NLSALSAGADKLSAG

-378 AISQGFEAVNTGS
+378 ALMQGMEKVNVGS
-391 NKLAAGAN
+391 DKLVAGTNKLAD
-399 SLAEGLAQVS
+399 GLAQVS
-409 NGSEKLNNGVN
+409 NGSEKLNSGVN
-420 AAAQGSAKIVNGSDQ
+420 EAAQGSAKIVNGSDQ

-451 EGAKK
+451 DGTKK

-467 GKINNIKQKS
+467 GKVNGIVQKS

-483 VALKEH
+483 VSLEEH
-489 DYSHV
+489 EYSHV

-507 IGLWVGALMAT
+507 IALWVGALMTT

-541 SFTPFV
+541 SLTPFV
-547 IMGVVQAVI
+547 IMGVSQAII
-556 LMGVVHGALKLQIDN
+556 LMGVVQGALKFQIDN
-571 VGAFYALGIIASI
+571 VGAFYALGILASI

-596 FKIPGRI
+596 FRMPGRI

-618 TFPVQMTPSFF
+618 TFPVQMTPAFF

-637 MTYSILGLRQAMAG
+637 MTYSIMGLRQAMSG
-651 RNSGAI
+651 KNSGEI
-657 ASSIGILVIFGIIA
+657 VSGIGMLVLFGVIA
-671 IAITSIV
+671 IAITSIAFRM
-678 DCVKR
+678 KR
-683 TVTMFDLHPVIT
+683 TVKMFDLHPVIT
-695 LEA
+695 LDA

>member
-1 MEMVRMRVNTIVLAF
+1 MRVNTIVLAF

-76 MRNVGNEIK
+76 MRNIGNEIK
-85 NRLKNQKDGS
+85 TRLRNQKDGS

-285 DEFYEGAQKLAA
+285 DEFYEGAQNLAA

-435 LNSGAKKLSD
+435 LNSGAKKLSE

-451 EGAKK
+451 DGAKK
-456 LHDGL
+456 LHEGL
-461 KDAQKS
+461 KNAQKS

-483 VALKEH
+483 VSLEEH
-489 DYSHV
+489 EYSHV

-547 IMGVVQAVI
+547 LMGVVQAII

-571 VGAFYALGIIASI
+571 VAAFYALGIIASI

-590 QMIMVV
+590 QMIMAV

-651 RNSGAI
+651 KNSGAI

>member
-1 MEMVRMRVNTIVLAF
+1 MRVNTIALAF
-16 RELNNAIKGKAR
+16 RELNNAMKGKAR

-55 TLDTVPVAV
+55 TLNTVPVAV
-64 VVEDSGAIINGK
+64 VVEDNGAMINGK
-76 MRNVGNEIK
+76 MRNIGNEIK
-85 NRLKNQKDGS
+85 TRLKNQKDGS
-95 EGFQWNFVDSAKAN
+95 EGFQWNFVNSAEAN
-109 KGIKNGDYFMV
+109 KGLKNGNYFMV

-131 ASAQYDTP
+131 ASAQYETP

-147 YDQASNMLASQIGK
+147 YNQASNMLASQIGK
-161 TAFRTIRSE
+161 TAFRTMRSE
-170 ISEAIAQEYWEHMF
+170 ISEAIAEEYWEHMF
-184 AKVNSASDS
+184 AKVNAASDS

-207 SKSLQGGINKLADG
+207 SKSLQGGIDKLANG
-221 SNKLSASL
+221 SNQLSQSL

-236 GELQKGAN
+236 GELQQGAN
-244 TLTEANARSKE
+244 TLTQANVRSKE
-255 GAQYLAQKTQD
+255 GAKYLAQKTQD

-285 DEFYEGAQKLAA
+285 NEFYEGAQKLAA

-302 EEHVKAGNAETKTK
+302 EEHVKAGNAETKTQI
-316 LAGLLMQAQ
+316 AGLLMQAQ

-354 NLSALSAGADKLSDG
+354 NLSALSAGADKLSAG
-369 SLQIKGGAD
+369 SLQIKGGAE
-378 AISQGFEAVNTGS
+378 AISQGVENINTGS
-391 NKLAAGAN
+391 SKLSAGASN
-399 SLAEGLAQVS
+399 LANGLVQVS
-409 NGSEKLNNGVN
+409 NGSENLNNGITR
-420 AAAQGSAKIVNGSDQ
+420 AAQGSAKIVNGSDQ

-467 GKINNIKQKS
+467 GKIDNIVQKS

-483 VALKEH
+483 VALQEH
-489 DYSHV
+489 EYSHV

-518 FVLRVMDRRAIL
+518 FVLRVMDRRALL

-535 LKSALI
+535 LKSTLI
-541 SFTPFV
+541 SLTPFV
-547 IMGVVQAVI
+547 IMGVVQSVI
-556 LMGVVHGALKLQIDN
+556 LLGVVHVVLGLQIDN
-571 VGAFYALGIIASI
+571 IPAFYALGIIAGIS
-584 VFMAIM
+584 FMAIM
-590 QMIMVV
+590 QMIMTA
-596 FKIPGRI
+596 FHIPGRI
-603 VAIVLLMLQITSSAG
+603 VAIILLMLQITSSAG
-618 TFPVQMTPSFF
+618 TFPVEMTPTFF
-629 RAVHPYLP
+629 RTVHPYLP
-637 MTYSILGLRQAMAG
+637 MTYSIMALRQAMAG
-651 RNSGAI
+651 KNNGEIVSG
-657 ASSIGILVIFGIIA
+657 IGMLVLFGVIA
-671 IAITSIV
+671 IAITSIIAYK
-678 DCVKR
+678 KR

>member
-1 MEMVRMRVNTIVLAF
+1 MRVNTIVLAF

-64 VVEDSGAIINGK
+64 VVEDNGAIINGK

-95 EGFQWNFVDSAKAN
+95 EGFQWNFVNSAKAN
-109 KGIKNGDYFMV
+109 KGLKNGDYFMV

-445 NTPKLV
+445 NTPKFV
-451 EGAKK
+451 DGAKK

-483 VALKEH
+483 VSLEEH
-489 DYSHV
+489 EYSHV

-547 IMGVVQAVI
+547 LMGIVQAVI

-571 VGAFYALGIIASI
+571 VAAFYALGIIASI
-584 VFMAIM
+584 IFMAIM
-590 QMIMVV
+590 QMIMAV

-657 ASSIGILVIFGIIA
+657 TSSIGILVIFGIIA

>member
-1 MEMVRMRVNTIVLAF
+1 MRVNTIALAF
-16 RELNNAIKGKAR
+16 RELNNMMKGKAR
-28 KLVIGTVAL
+28 KLVIGAVAL

-64 VVEDSGAIINGK
+64 VVEDNGAMINGK
-76 MRNVGNEIK
+76 MRNIGNEIK
-85 NRLKNQKDGS
+85 TRLKNQKDGS
-95 EGFQWNFVDSAKAN
+95 EGFQWNFVNSAEAN
-109 KGIKNGDYFMV
+109 KGLKNGNYFML

-161 TAFRTIRSE
+161 TAFRTMRTE

-221 SNKLSASL
+221 SNKLSQSL
-229 RKLQGGL
+229 QKLQGGL

-285 DEFYEGAQKLAA
+285 SEFYEGAQKLAA

-302 EEHVKAGNAETKTK
+302 EEHVKAGNAETKAQIT
-316 LAGLLMQAQ
+316 GLLMQAK

-332 DVLANLQSLAEG
+332 DVLANLQSWAEG

-354 NLSALSAGADKLSDG
+354 NLSALSAGADKLSAG

-378 AISQGFEAVNTGS
+378 ALMQGMEKVNVGS
-391 NKLAAGAN
+391 NKLVAGTN
-399 SLAEGLAQVS
+399 KLADGLAQVS
-409 NGSEKLNNGVN
+409 NGSEKLNSGVN
-420 AAAQGSAKIVNGSDQ
+420 EAAQGSGKIVNGSNQ
-435 LNSGAKKLSD
+435 LNSGVKKLSD

-451 EGAKK
+451 DGAKK

-467 GKINNIKQKS
+467 GKINNIVQKS

-483 VALKEH
+483 VSLEEH
-489 DYSHV
+489 EYSHV

-507 IGLWVGALMAT
+507 IALWVGALMAT

-541 SFTPFV
+541 SLTPFV
-547 IMGVVQAVI
+547 LMGVVQAII
-556 LMGVVHGALKLQIDN
+556 LMGVVQGALKLQIDN
-571 VGAFYALGIIASI
+571 VCAFYALGIIASI

-596 FKIPGRI
+596 FRIPGRI

-629 RAVHPYLP
+629 RAVNPYLP
-637 MTYSILGLRQAMAG
+637 MTYSIMGLRQAMSG
-651 RNSGAI
+651 KNSGEI
-657 ASSIGILVIFGIIA
+657 VSGIGMLVLFGVIA
-671 IAITSIV
+671 IAITSIAFRM
-678 DCVKR
+678 KR

>member
-1 MEMVRMRVNTIVLAF
+1 MRVNTIALAF
-16 RELNNAIKGKAR
+16 RELNNAMKGKAR

-55 TLDTVPVAV
+55 TLNTVPVAV
-64 VVEDSGAIINGK
+64 VVEDNGAMINGK
-76 MRNVGNEIK
+76 MRNIGNEIK
-85 NRLKNQKDGS
+85 TRLKNQKDGS
-95 EGFQWNFVDSAKAN
+95 EGFQWNFVNSAEAN
-109 KGIKNGDYFMV
+109 KGLKNGNYFMV

-131 ASAQYDTP
+131 ASAQYETP

-147 YDQASNMLASQIGK
+147 YNQASNMLASQIGK
-161 TAFRTIRSE
+161 TAFRTMRSE
-170 ISEAIAQEYWEHMF
+170 ISEAIAEEYWEHMF
-184 AKVNSASDS
+184 AKVNAASDS

-207 SKSLQGGINKLADG
+207 SKSLQGGIDKLANG
-221 SNKLSASL
+221 SNQLSQSL

-236 GELQKGAN
+236 GELQQGAN
-244 TLTEANARSKE
+244 TLTQANVRSKE
-255 GAQYLAQKTQD
+255 GAKYLAQKTQD

-285 DEFYEGAQKLAA
+285 NEFYEGAQKLAA

-302 EEHVKAGNAETKTK
+302 EEHVKAGNAETKTQI
-316 LAGLLMQAQ
+316 AGLLMQAQ

-354 NLSALSAGADKLSDG
+354 NLSALSAGADKLSAG
-369 SLQIKGGAD
+369 SLQIKGGAE
-378 AISQGFEAVNTGS
+378 AISQGVENINTGS
-391 NKLAAGAN
+391 SKLSAGASN
-399 SLAEGLAQVS
+399 LANGLVQVS
-409 NGSEKLNNGVN
+409 NGSENLNNGITR
-420 AAAQGSAKIVNGSDQ
+420 AAQGSAKIVNGSDQ

-467 GKINNIKQKS
+467 GKIDNIVQKS

-483 VALKEH
+483 VALQEH
-489 DYSHV
+489 EYSHV

-518 FVLRVMDRRAIL
+518 FVLRVMDRRALL

-535 LKSALI
+535 LKSTLI
-541 SFTPFV
+541 SLTPFV
-547 IMGVVQAVI
+547 IMGVVQSVI
-556 LMGVVHGALKLQIDN
+556 LLGVVHIVLGLQIDN
-571 VGAFYALGIIASI
+571 IPAFYALGIIAGIS
-584 VFMAIM
+584 FMAIM
-590 QMIMVV
+590 QMIMTA
-596 FKIPGRI
+596 FHIPGRI
-603 VAIVLLMLQITSSAG
+603 VAIILLMLQITSSAG
-618 TFPVQMTPSFF
+618 TFPVEMTPTFF
-629 RAVHPYLP
+629 RTVHPYLP
-637 MTYSILGLRQAMAG
+637 MTYSIMALRQAMAG
-651 RNSGAI
+651 KNSGEI
-657 ASSIGILVIFGIIA
+657 VSGIGMLVLFGVIA
-671 IAITSIV
+671 IAITSIIAYK
-678 DCVKR
+678 KR

>member
-1 MEMVRMRVNTIVLAF
+1 MRVNTIVLAF

-76 MRNVGNEIK
+76 MRNIGNEIK
-85 NRLKNQKDGS
+85 TRLRNQKDGS

-456 LHDGL
+456 LHEGL
-461 KDAQKS
+461 KNAQNS
-467 GKINNIKQKS
+467 SKINNIKQKS

-547 IMGVVQAVI
+547 LMGVVQAII

-571 VGAFYALGIIASI
+571 VAAFYALGIIASI

-590 QMIMVV
+590 QMIMAV

-629 RAVHPYLP
+629 RVVHPYLP

-651 RNSGAI
+651 KNSGAI
-657 ASSIGILVIFGIIA
+657 TSSIGILVLFGVIA

-678 DCVKR
+678 ARMKR

>member
-1 MEMVRMRVNTIVLAF
+1 MRVNTIALAF
-16 RELNNAIKGKAR
+16 RELNNTMKGKAR

-64 VVEDSGAIINGK
+64 VVEDNGAMINGK
-76 MRNVGNEIK
+76 MRNIGNEIK
-85 NRLKNQKDGS
+85 TRLKNQKDGS
-95 EGFQWNFVDSAKAN
+95 EGFQWNFVNSAEAN
-109 KGIKNGDYFMV
+109 KGLKNGNYFMV

-161 TAFRTIRSE
+161 TAFRTMRTE

-221 SNKLSASL
+221 SNKLSQSL
-229 RKLQGGL
+229 QKLQGGL

-244 TLTEANARSKE
+244 ALTEANARSKE

-302 EEHVKAGNAETKTK
+302 EEHVKAGNAETKAQIT
-316 LAGLLMQAQ
+316 GLLMQAQ

-354 NLSALSAGADKLSDG
+354 NLSALSAGADKLSAG

-378 AISQGFEAVNTGS
+378 ALMQGMEKVNVGS
-391 NKLAAGAN
+391 NKLVAGTN
-399 SLAEGLAQVS
+399 KLADGLAQVS
-409 NGSEKLNNGVN
+409 NGSEKLNSGVN
-420 AAAQGSAKIVNGSDQ
+420 EAAQGSAKIVNGSDQ

-451 EGAKK
+451 DGAKK

-467 GKINNIKQKS
+467 GKVNGLVQKS

-483 VALKEH
+483 VSLEEH
-489 DYSHV
+489 EYSHV

-541 SFTPFV
+541 SLTPFV

-556 LMGVVHGALKLQIDN
+556 LMGVVQGALKLQIDN
-571 VGAFYALGIIASI
+571 VAAFYALGIIASI

-590 QMIMVV
+590 QMIMVI
-596 FKIPGRI
+596 FHIPGRI

-618 TFPVQMTPSFF
+618 TFPVQMTPAFF

-637 MTYSILGLRQAMAG
+637 MTYSIMGLRQAMAG
-651 RNSGAI
+651 KNSGEI
-657 ASSIGILVIFGIIA
+657 VSGIGMLVLFGVIA

-678 DCVKR
+678 AHMKR

>member
-1 MEMVRMRVNTIVLAF
+1 MRVNTIALAF
-16 RELNNAIKGKAR
+16 RELNNMMKGKAR
-28 KLVIGTVAL
+28 KLVIGAVAL

-64 VVEDSGAIINGK
+64 VVEDNGAMINGK
-76 MRNVGNEIK
+76 MRNIGNEIK
-85 NRLKNQKDGS
+85 TRLKNQKDGS
-95 EGFQWNFVDSAKAN
+95 EGFQWNFVNSAEAN
-109 KGIKNGDYFMV
+109 KGLKNGNYFMV

-161 TAFRTIRSE
+161 TAFRTMRTE

-221 SNKLSASL
+221 SNKLSQSL
-229 RKLQGGL
+229 QKLQGGL

-302 EEHVKAGNAETKTK
+302 EEHVKAGNAETKAQIT
-316 LAGLLMQAQ
+316 GLLMQAQ

-354 NLSALSAGADKLSDG
+354 NLSALSAGADKLSAG

-378 AISQGFEAVNTGS
+378 ALSSGIETVNAGS

-399 SLAEGLAQVS
+399 KLADGLAQVS
-409 NGSEKLNNGVN
+409 NGSEKLNSGVN
-420 AAAQGSAKIVNGSDQ
+420 EAAQGSSKIVNGSNQ
-435 LNSGAKKLSD
+435 LNSGVKKLSD

-451 EGAKK
+451 DGAKK

-467 GKINNIKQKS
+467 GKVNGIVQKS

-483 VALKEH
+483 VSLEEH
-489 DYSHV
+489 EYSHV

-507 IGLWVGALMAT
+507 IALWVGALMAT

-541 SFTPFV
+541 SLTPFV
-547 IMGVVQAVI
+547 LMGVVQAII
-556 LMGVVHGALKLQIDN
+556 LMGVVQGALKLQIDN

-596 FKIPGRI
+596 FRIPGRI

-618 TFPVQMTPSFF
+618 TFPVQMTPAFF

-637 MTYSILGLRQAMAG
+637 MTYSIMGLRQAMSG
-651 RNSGAI
+651 KNSGEI
-657 ASSIGILVIFGIIA
+657 VSGIGMLVLFGVIA
-671 IAITSIV
+671 IAITSIA
-678 DCVKR
+678 CRMKR

>member
-1 MEMVRMRVNTIVLAF
+1 MHVNTIALAF
-16 RELNNAIKGKAR
+16 REINNTLKGKAR

-64 VVEDSGAIINGK
+64 VVEDNGAMINGK
-76 MRNVGNEIK
+76 MRNIGNEIK
-85 NRLKNQKDGS
+85 TRLKNQKDGG
-95 EGFQWNFVDSAKAN
+95 EGFQWNFVNSAEAN
-109 KGIKNGDYFMV
+109 KGLKNGNYFMV

-161 TAFRTIRSE
+161 TAFRTMRTE

-193 LGAAAN
+193 LGAAAD

-221 SNKLSASL
+221 SNKLSQSL
-229 RKLQGGL
+229 QKLQGGL

-285 DEFYEGAQKLAA
+285 SEFYEGAQKLAA

-302 EEHVKAGNAETKTK
+302 EEHVKAGNAETKAQIT
-316 LAGLLMQAQ
+316 GLLMQAK

-354 NLSALSAGADKLSDG
+354 NLSALSAGADRLSAG

-378 AISQGFEAVNTGS
+378 ALMQGMEKVNVGS
-391 NKLAAGAN
+391 NQLAGGAN
-399 SLAEGLAQVS
+399 TLADGLTQVS
-409 NGSEKLNNGVN
+409 NGSEKLNSGVN
-420 AAAQGSAKIVNGSDQ
+420 EAAQGSAKIVNGSNQ

-451 EGAKK
+451 DGTKK

-467 GKINNIKQKS
+467 GKVNGIVQKS

-483 VALKEH
+483 VSLEEH
-489 DYSHV
+489 EYSHV

-507 IGLWVGALMAT
+507 IALWVGALMAT

-541 SFTPFV
+541 SLTPFV

-556 LMGVVHGALKLQIDN
+556 LMGVVHLVLKLQIDN
-571 VGAFYALGIIASI
+571 VLAFYGLGIIASI
-584 VFMAIM
+584 MFMAIM

-596 FKIPGRI
+596 FRIPGRI

-618 TFPVQMTPSFF
+618 TFPVQMTPAFF

-637 MTYSILGLRQAMAG
+637 MTYSIMGLRQAMSG
-651 RNSGAI
+651 KNSGEI
-657 ASSIGILVIFGIIA
+657 VSGIGMLVLFGVIA
-671 IAITSIV
+671 IAITSIAFRM
-678 DCVKR
+678 KR
-683 TVTMFDLHPVIT
+683 TVKMFDLHPVIT

>member
-1 MEMVRMRVNTIVLAF
+1 MRVNTIALAF
-16 RELNNAIKGKAR
+16 RELNNMMKGKAR
-28 KLVIGTVAL
+28 KLVIGAVAL

-64 VVEDSGAIINGK
+64 VVEDNGAMINGK
-76 MRNVGNEIK
+76 MRNIGNEIK
-85 NRLKNQKDGS
+85 TRLKNQKDGS
-95 EGFQWNFVDSAKAN
+95 EGFQWNFVNSAEAN
-109 KGIKNGDYFMV
+109 KGLKNGNYFMV

-161 TAFRTIRSE
+161 TAFRTMRTE

-221 SNKLSASL
+221 SNKLSQSL
-229 RKLQGGL
+229 QKLQGGL

-302 EEHVKAGNAETKTK
+302 EEHVKAGNAETKAQIT
-316 LAGLLMQAQ
+316 GLLMQAQ

-354 NLSALSAGADKLSDG
+354 NLSALSAGADKLSAG

-378 AISQGFEAVNTGS
+378 ALMQGMEKVNVGS
-391 NKLAAGAN
+391 NKLVAGTN
-399 SLAEGLAQVS
+399 KLADGLTQVS
-409 NGSEKLNNGVN
+409 NGSEKLNSGVN
-420 AAAQGSAKIVNGSDQ
+420 EAAQGSSKIVNGSNQ
-435 LNSGAKKLSD
+435 LNSGVKKLSD

-451 EGAKK
+451 DGAKK

-467 GKINNIKQKS
+467 GKVNGIVQKS

-483 VALKEH
+483 VSLEEH
-489 DYSHV
+489 EYSHV

-507 IGLWVGALMAT
+507 IALWVGALMAT

-541 SFTPFV
+541 SLTPFV

-556 LMGVVHGALKLQIDN
+556 LMGVVHLVLKLQIDN
-571 VGAFYALGIIASI
+571 ILAFYGLGIIASI
-584 VFMAIM
+584 MFMAIM
-590 QMIMVV
+590 QMIMVI
-596 FKIPGRI
+596 FHIPGRI

-618 TFPVQMTPSFF
+618 TFPVQMTPAFF

-637 MTYSILGLRQAMAG
+637 MTYSIMGLRQAMSG
-651 RNSGAI
+651 KNSGEI
-657 ASSIGILVIFGIIA
+657 VSGIGMLVLFGVIA
-671 IAITSIV
+671 IAITSIAFRM
-678 DCVKR
+678 KR

>member
-1 MEMVRMRVNTIVLAF
+1 MHVNTIALAF
-16 RELNNAIKGKAR
+16 REINNTMKGKAR
-28 KLVIGTVAL
+28 KLVIGAVAL

-64 VVEDSGAIINGK
+64 VVEDNGAMINGK
-76 MRNVGNEIK
+76 MRNIGNEIK
-85 NRLKNQKDGS
+85 TRLKNQKDGS
-95 EGFQWNFVDSAKAN
+95 EGFQWNFVNSAEAN
-109 KGIKNGDYFMV
+109 KGLKNGNYFMV

-161 TAFRTIRSE
+161 TAFRTMRTE

-221 SNKLSASL
+221 SNKLSQSL
-229 RKLQGGL
+229 QKLQGGL

-285 DEFYEGAQKLAA
+285 SEFYEGAQKLAA

-302 EEHVKAGNAETKTK
+302 EEHVKAGNAETKAQIT
-316 LAGLLMQAQ
+316 GLLMQAQ

-354 NLSALSAGADKLSDG
+354 NLSALSAGADKLSAG

-378 AISQGFEAVNTGS
+378 ALMQGMEKVNVGS
-391 NKLAAGAN
+391 NKLVAGTN
-399 SLAEGLAQVS
+399 KLADGLAQVS
-409 NGSEKLNNGVN
+409 NGSEKLNSGVN
-420 AAAQGSAKIVNGSDQ
+420 EAAQGSAKIVNGSNQ
-435 LNSGAKKLSD
+435 LNSGVKKLSD

-451 EGAKK
+451 DGAKK

-467 GKINNIKQKS
+467 GKVNGIVQKS

-483 VALKEH
+483 VSLEEH
-489 DYSHV
+489 EYSHV

-507 IGLWVGALMAT
+507 IALWVGALMAT

-541 SFTPFV
+541 SLTPFV
-547 IMGVVQAVI
+547 LMGVVQAII
-556 LMGVVHGALKLQIDN
+556 LMGVVQGALKLQIDN

-596 FKIPGRI
+596 FRIPGRI

-618 TFPVQMTPSFF
+618 TFPVQMTPAFF

-637 MTYSILGLRQAMAG
+637 MTYSIMGLRQAMSG
-651 RNSGAI
+651 KNSGEI
-657 ASSIGILVIFGIIA
+657 VSGIGMLVLFGVIA
-671 IAITSIV
+671 IAITSIAFRM
-678 DCVKR
+678 KR

>member
-1 MEMVRMRVNTIVLAF
+1 MRVNTIALAF
-16 RELNNAIKGKAR
+16 RELNNMMKGKAR
-28 KLVIGTVAL
+28 KLVIGAVAL

-64 VVEDSGAIINGK
+64 VVEDNGAMINGK
-76 MRNVGNEIK
+76 MRNIGNEIK
-85 NRLKNQKDGS
+85 TRLKNQKDGS
-95 EGFQWNFVDSAKAN
+95 EGFQWNFVNSAEAN
-109 KGIKNGDYFMV
+109 KGLKNGNYFMV

-161 TAFRTIRSE
+161 TAFRTMRTE

-221 SNKLSASL
+221 SNKLSQSL
-229 RKLQGGL
+229 QKLQGGL

-302 EEHVKAGNAETKTK
+302 EEHVKAGNAETKAQIT
-316 LAGLLMQAQ
+316 GLLMQAQ

-354 NLSALSAGADKLSDG
+354 NLSALSAGADKLSAG

-378 AISQGFEAVNTGS
+378 ALMQGMEKVNVGS
-391 NKLAAGAN
+391 NKLVAGTN
-399 SLAEGLAQVS
+399 KLADGLAQVS
-409 NGSEKLNNGVN
+409 NGSEKLNSGVN
-420 AAAQGSAKIVNGSDQ
+420 EAAQGSSKIVNGSNQ
-435 LNSGAKKLSD
+435 LNSGVKKLSD

-451 EGAKK
+451 DGAKK

-467 GKINNIKQKS
+467 GKVNGIVQKS

-483 VALKEH
+483 VSLEEH
-489 DYSHV
+489 EYSHV

-507 IGLWVGALMAT
+507 IALWVGALMAT

-541 SFTPFV
+541 SLTPFV

-556 LMGVVHGALKLQIDN
+556 LMGVVHLVLKLQIDN
-571 VGAFYALGIIASI
+571 VLAFYGLGIIASI
-584 VFMAIM
+584 MFMAIM

-596 FKIPGRI
+596 FHIPGRI

-618 TFPVQMTPSFF
+618 TFPVQMTPAFF

-637 MTYSILGLRQAMAG
+637 MTYSIMGLRQAMAG
-651 RNSGAI
+651 KNSGEI
-657 ASSIGILVIFGIIA
+657 VSGIGMLVLFGVIA
-671 IAITSIV
+671 IAITSIA
-678 DCVKR
+678 CRMKR

>member
-1 MEMVRMRVNTIVLAF
+1 MRVNTIVLAF

-76 MRNVGNEIK
+76 MRNIGNEIK
-85 NRLKNQKDGS
+85 TRLRNQKDGS

-139 TKAKLHVK
+139 TKAKLHLK
-147 YDQASNMLASQIGK
+147 YDQASNLLASQIGK
-161 TAFRTIRSE
+161 TAFRTMRTE

-435 LNSGAKKLSD
+435 LNSGAKKLSE

-461 KDAQKS
+461 KNAQKS

-483 VALKEH
+483 VSLEEH
-489 DYSHV
+489 EYSHV

>member
-1 MEMVRMRVNTIVLAF
+1 MGMVTMRVNTIALAF
-16 RELNNAIKGKAR
+16 RELNNAMKGKAR

-55 TLDTVPVAV
+55 TLNTVPVAV
-64 VVEDSGAIINGK
+64 VVEDNGAMINGK
-76 MRNVGNEIK
+76 MRNIGNEIK
-85 NRLKNQKDGS
+85 TRLKNQKDGS
-95 EGFQWNFVDSAKAN
+95 EGFQWNFVNSAEAN
-109 KGIKNGDYFMV
+109 KGLKNGNYFMV

-131 ASAQYDTP
+131 ASAQYETP

-161 TAFRTIRSE
+161 TAFRTMRSE
-170 ISEAIAQEYWEHMF
+170 ISEAIAEEYWEHMF
-184 AKVNSASDS
+184 AKVNAASDS

-207 SKSLQGGINKLADG
+207 SKSLQGGIDKLANG
-221 SNKLSASL
+221 SNQLSQSL

-236 GELQKGAN
+236 GELQQGAN
-244 TLTEANARSKE
+244 TLTQANVRSKE
-255 GAQYLAQKTQD
+255 GAKYLAQKTQD

-285 DEFYEGAQKLAA
+285 NEFYEGAQKLAA

-302 EEHVKAGNAETKTK
+302 EEHVKAGNAETKTQI
-316 LAGLLMQAQ
+316 AALLMQAQ

-354 NLSALSAGADKLSDG
+354 NLSALSAGADKLSAG
-369 SLQIKGGAD
+369 SLQIKGGAE
-378 AISQGFEAVNTGS
+378 AISQGVENINTGS
-391 NKLAAGAN
+391 SKLSAGASN
-399 SLAEGLAQVS
+399 LANGLVQVS
-409 NGSEKLNNGVN
+409 NGSENLNNGITR
-420 AAAQGSAKIVNGSDQ
+420 AAQGSAKIVNGSDQ

-467 GKINNIKQKS
+467 GKIDNIVQKS

-483 VALKEH
+483 VALQEH
-489 DYSHV
+489 EYSHV

-518 FVLRVMDRRAIL
+518 FVLRVMDRRALL

-535 LKSALI
+535 LKSTLI
-541 SFTPFV
+541 SLTPFV
-547 IMGVVQAVI
+547 IMGVVQSVI
-556 LMGVVHGALKLQIDN
+556 LLGVVHVVLGLQIDN
-571 VGAFYALGIIASI
+571 IPAFYALGIIAGIS
-584 VFMAIM
+584 FMAIM
-590 QMIMVV
+590 QMIMTA
-596 FKIPGRI
+596 FHIPGRI
-603 VAIVLLMLQITSSAG
+603 VAIILLMLQITSSAG
-618 TFPVQMTPSFF
+618 TFPVEMTPTFF
-629 RAVHPYLP
+629 RTVHPYLP
-637 MTYSILGLRQAMAG
+637 MTYSIMALRQAMAG
-651 RNSGAI
+651 KNNGEIVSG
-657 ASSIGILVIFGIIA
+657 IGMLVLFGVIA
-671 IAITSIV
+671 IAITSIIAYK
-678 DCVKR
+678 KR